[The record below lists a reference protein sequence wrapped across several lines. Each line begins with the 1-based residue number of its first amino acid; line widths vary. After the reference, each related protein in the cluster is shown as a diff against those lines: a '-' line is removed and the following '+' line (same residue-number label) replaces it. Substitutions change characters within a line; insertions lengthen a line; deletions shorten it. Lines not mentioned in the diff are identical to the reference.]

1 MRLLSILLLI
11 LLPWLFAC
19 VPASSPTTQT
29 DGGTLSAAE
38 QITAEIGAACPS
50 LAPLAAFVPAAPAIG
65 AAILVCEGAAG
76 LAATIEEVLALFGVR
91 AAVAAGPLVPL
102 VFDGRLV
109 GYFPRSHAD
118 AAMTPAIAAEIR
130 RRVLVADGGAR

>member
-11 LLPWLFAC
+11 LLPWLAC

-29 DGGTLSAAE
+29 DGGALSAAE

-50 LAPLAAFVPAAPAIG
+50 LAAFVPAAPAIG

-76 LAATIEEVLALFGVR
+76 LAATIEDVLALFGVR
-91 AAVAAGPLVPL
+91 ATVAGPLVPLVPL
-102 VFDGRLV
+102 VFDGHLV

-130 RRVLVADGGAR
+130 RRRALVADGGAR